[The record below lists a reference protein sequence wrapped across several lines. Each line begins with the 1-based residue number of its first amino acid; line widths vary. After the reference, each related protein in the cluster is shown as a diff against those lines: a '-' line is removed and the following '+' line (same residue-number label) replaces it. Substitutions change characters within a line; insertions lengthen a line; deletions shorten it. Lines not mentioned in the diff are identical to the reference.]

1 MENREVR
8 LIDANKLK
16 LVYEDWIAKME
27 DCPIDVCADEC
38 QAIYDCIWELN
49 EAPTIDPESL
59 RPHGKWFECDYVEYD
74 GHSECIHYPK
84 AALGC
89 TNCRNAFKK
98 EFLWKRNYCPNC
110 GAVMQGVKD
119 E

>member
-1 MENREVR
+1 MENKEVR
-8 LIDANKLK
+8 LIDAN
-16 LVYEDWIAKME
+16 A
-27 DCPIDVCADEC
+27 CPCNEC
-38 QAIYDCIWELN
+38 RRQWCELPHLCTN
-49 EAPTIDPESL
+49 FGLWLRRTIDTESL

-98 EFLWKRNYCPNC
+98 ELLWKRNYCPNC